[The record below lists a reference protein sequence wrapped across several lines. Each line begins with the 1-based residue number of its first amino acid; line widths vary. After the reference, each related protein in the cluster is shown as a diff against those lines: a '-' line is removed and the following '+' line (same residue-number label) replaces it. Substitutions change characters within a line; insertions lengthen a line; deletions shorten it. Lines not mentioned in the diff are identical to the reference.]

1 MVQVT
6 QLEIPVLF
14 CLTPHLRERMTKN
27 MSMISIRQK
36 AVALE
41 EK

>member
-1 MVQVT
+1 MQLMV
-6 QLEIPVLF
+6 
-14 CLTPHLRERMTKN
+14 HLRKRMTKN

-36 AVALE
+36 AVVLE